1 MIFDRVFWLVVGL
14 IAVAC
19 VSSYMA
25 GSCNGRSRAQNA
37 CKAEALALSVAN
49 AAEAARVAA
58 LHEASRQKAAQK
70 AVEIDKSATVRQK
83 QAAAVVSAVALTL
96 TAPLSKETREA
107 ILEAQRI
114 CLED

>member
-1 MIFDRVFWLVVGL
+1 MIFDRFFWIAVGL
-14 IAVAC
+14 IAAAC
-19 VSSYMA
+19 ITCYTV
-25 GSCNGRSRAQNA
+25 GSCNGASRAQNT

-49 AAEAARVAA
+49 AAEAARVAT

-70 AVEIDKSATVRQK
+70 AIEIDKSATVRQK

-96 TAPLSKETREA
+96 TAPLSKETRDA